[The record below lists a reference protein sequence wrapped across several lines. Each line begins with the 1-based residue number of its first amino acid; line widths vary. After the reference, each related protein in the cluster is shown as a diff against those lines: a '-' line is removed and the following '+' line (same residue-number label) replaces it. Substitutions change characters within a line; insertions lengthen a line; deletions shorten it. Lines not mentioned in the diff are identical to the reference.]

1 MYHDRKTSLFPTC
14 SHQQITFFTYCHIP
28 FLDFLEPG
36 ADFFRVKIGIQELIA
51 GHHGGVA
58 VPGAVLVAEK
68 ENAKWAC
75 IFEMVDGRESIRR
88 TTIQQYLHT

>member
-1 MYHDRKTSLFPTC
+1 MLT
-14 SHQQITFFTYCHIP
+14 
-28 FLDFLEPG
+28 
-36 ADFFRVKIGIQELIA
+36 FFRVKIGVQELIA

-88 TTIQQYLHT
+88 TTIQRLTHIGRDDLAGTATDNTCQN